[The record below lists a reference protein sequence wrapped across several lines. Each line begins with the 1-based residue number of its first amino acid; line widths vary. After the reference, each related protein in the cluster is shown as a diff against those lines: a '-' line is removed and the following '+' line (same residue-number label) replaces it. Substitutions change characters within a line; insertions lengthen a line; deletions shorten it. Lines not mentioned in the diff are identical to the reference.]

1 MKRRLGF
8 NSRIAFLLYI
18 VVVVLTSCSIPAKA
32 ASSLPTVNGQAKAV
46 TDAKGV
52 RSSVKPPH
60 SLPARTKASSSTV
73 PASPPHS
80 NSGRVAGRDEYRD
93 EIAALRAR
101 LDRQE
106 QLLAAQQQQI
116 AKLVEIV
123 DELKVQPN
131 RSLLV
136 ADAGGVG
143 EQDHAILHLASYNP
157 APAPRQSQRGASSY
171 PQGPPAEANSQ
182 QPFLN
187 ALSTAPEA
195 SELFPLTASTS
206 AQPLMSANVA
216 SLASP
221 GPLTQTSAP
230 SNSTA
235 HQNATQATALDQ
247 TQPYMSRLN
256 TLSRQVEGISQGVAG
271 FRFSGD
277 LRLRGDGVFRS
288 SDKVAGPEQNV
299 RGQYRA
305 RLNLDKGID
314 PQLNVHFQLGSGR
327 FDNPLTDDTD
337 MAGGVVRGP
346 IFLTEAWANYHPT
359 SSLSFQGGKMLEVF
373 QDGSR
378 FLWDE
383 DVRFNGFQESV
394 GTSPGDNPLGI
405 TRIDVM
411 AGQYILTNPNI
422 QVLPSLKQCTVPTQT
437 ITSLPA
443 TITTPAA
450 LPAACAFLQAGYQP
464 GQNVRAADMFD
475 QGVFIK
481 GRIKSGWSHYMY
493 ANIPLFRNP
502 NQIALMSTS
511 EGLPALVNPV
521 VGSTLNGPLT
531 GTGSATTIPGGG
543 IYTADHYQVA
553 HLAYRITKEGW
564 MLGKEE
570 FPVFLDFHVSRNVG
584 TSFQRNAWMATLNA
598 GQIKKRG
605 DVRFLYFYAVKE
617 ANSMISQFTDD
628 RLGTNTGVNVRTH
641 SIRLDVGLASFLQ
654 WQNLFYIQN
663 EISPNDP
670 ARHFYVPIPQGA
682 GTQYRAESDIF
693 INF

>member
-1 MKRRLGF
+1 L
-8 NSRIAFLLYI
+8 IAF
-18 VVVVLTSCSIPAKA
+18 VFADSSILSNA
-32 ASSLPTVNGQAKAV
+32 ASSAPVAIDQDMAMTGTKSTRRAVKAP
-46 TDAKGV
+46 KQ
-52 RSSVKPPH
+52 
-60 SLPARTKASSSTV
+60 LIARTKASSSTA
-73 PASPPHS
+73 PAGEAQSTRRAAS
-80 NSGRVAGRDEYRD
+80 ASDNYRN

-116 AKLVEIV
+116 EKLVATVAEMSG
-123 DELKVQPN
+123 PSN
-131 RSLLV
+131 RSLLL
-136 ADAGGVG
+136 ADASGVG
-143 EQDHAILHLASYNP
+143 GHDHPVLSLAPYNLGPAPKLDEQAAISHPQIFPAAVNSQDPLASAGSITP
-157 APAPRQSQRGASSY
+157 KASD
-171 PQGPPAEANSQ
+171 
-182 QPFLN
+182 
-187 ALSTAPEA
+187 
-195 SELFPLTASTS
+195 LFPLAASTS
-206 AQPLMSANVA
+206 GQPLMPTNVA
-216 SLASP
+216 TLAPTAPASQTLAPPNSP
-221 GPLTQTSAP
+221 A
-230 SNSTA
+230 N
-235 HQNATQATALDQ
+235 QNLVQAAGQAQ
-247 TQPYMSRLN
+247 TQPYVSRLE
-256 TLSRQVEGISQGVAG
+256 TLSRQVKGISQNVAG

-288 SDKVAGPEQNV
+288 SDKIAGPEQNV

-314 PQLNVHFQLGSGR
+314 KQLNVHFQLGSGR

-337 MAGGVVRGP
+337 MGGGVVRGP
-346 IFLTEAWANYHPT
+346 IFLTEAWANYHPS
-359 SSLSFQGGKMLEVF
+359 SSLSFQGGKMPEIF

-383 DVRFNGFQESV
+383 DVRFDGFQQTV
-394 GTSPGDNPLGI
+394 GTAPGDNPLGI

-411 AGQYILTNPNI
+411 AAQYILTNPNM
-422 QVLPSLKQCTVPTQT
+422 QVLPTLKQCTVPTQT

-443 TITTPAA
+443 TITTPASI
-450 LPAACAFLQAGYQP
+450 PAACAYLQAGYQP
-464 GQNVRAADMFD
+464 GENVRAADMFD
-475 QGVFIK
+475 QGIFVK
-481 GRIKSGWSHYMY
+481 GRIKSGWSQYLYTNM
-493 ANIPLFRNP
+493 ALFRNP

-521 VGSTLNGPLT
+521 VGSVIQGPLT
-531 GTGSATTIPGGG
+531 GTGSATTLPGGG

-564 MLGKEE
+564 ILGKEE
-570 FPVFLDFHVSRNVG
+570 FPVFLDLHASRNVG
-584 TSFQRNAWMATLNA
+584 TSFQRNAWMATFNA

-628 RLGTNTGVNVRTH
+628 RLGTNVGVNVRTH

-670 ARHFYVPIPQGA
+670 ARHFYVPIQRGA
-682 GTQYRAESDIF
+682 GTQYRAETDMF
-693 INF
+693 VNF

>member
-1 MKRRLGF
+1 MKRSLGF
-8 NSRIAFLLYI
+8 NSGIALVLSI
-18 VVVVLTSCSIPAKA
+18 IAVVAVPALT
-32 ASSLPTVNGQAKAV
+32 
-46 TDAKGV
+46 AKGQNQAITDTESASGAIKAPQQRPV
-52 RSSVKPPH
+52 RKMV
-60 SLPARTKASSSTV
+60 SSSKTV
-73 PASPPHS
+73 ASGQHTPRP
-80 NSGRVAGRDEYRD
+80 RVTARNEYRD
-93 EIAALRAR
+93 EIAALRQR
-101 LDRQE
+101 LDHQE

-116 AKLVEIV
+116 EKLAATV
-123 DELKVQPN
+123 DELKGQPN
-131 RSLLV
+131 RSLLL
-136 ADAGGVG
+136 ADATGAGAH
-143 EQDHAILHLASYNP
+143 DHALLGQTPNRYLLASYEP
-157 APAPRQSQRGASSY
+157 DPAPRTDPVVSPQARPPELEGGKPLAS
-171 PQGPPAEANSQ
+171 PPAAAPAVGEV
-182 QPFLN
+182 FH
-187 ALSTAPEA
+187 TAPFA
-195 SELFPLTASTS
+195 SPQALVPTN
-206 AQPLMSANVA
+206 MA
-216 SLASP
+216 SLAPAAGLDPKVSS
-221 GPLTQTSAP
+221 SAA
-230 SNSTA
+230 SSQVA
-235 HQNATQATALDQ
+235 QDQ
-247 TQPYMSRLN
+247 TQPYVSRLE
-256 TLSRQVEGISQGVAG
+256 TLSRQVEGISQNVAG

-288 SDKVAGPEQNV
+288 SDKIAGPEQNV

-314 PQLNVHFQLGSGR
+314 KQLNVHFQLGSGR

-337 MAGGVVRGP
+337 MGGGAVRGP
-346 IFLTEAWANYHPT
+346 IFLTEAWANYHPS
-359 SSLSFQGGKMLEVF
+359 SSLSFQGGKMPEVF

-383 DVRFNGFQESV
+383 DVRFDGFQQSV

-405 TRIDVM
+405 TRVDLM

-422 QVLPSLKQCTVPTQT
+422 QVLPTLKQCTVPTQT

-464 GQNVRAADMFD
+464 GENVRAADMSD
-475 QGVFIK
+475 EGVFLK
-481 GRIKSGWSHYMY
+481 GRIKSGWTHYMY
-493 ANIPLFRNP
+493 TNMALFRNP

-521 VGSTLNGPLT
+521 VGSVLNGPLT
-531 GTGSATTIPGGG
+531 GTGSATTIAGGG

-570 FPVFLDFHVSRNVG
+570 FPVFLDLHASRNVG

-628 RLGTNTGVNVRTH
+628 RLGTNIGVNVRTH
-641 SIRLDVGLASFLQ
+641 SIRMDVGLASFLQ

-670 ARHFYVPIPQGA
+670 ARHFYVPIQEGA
-682 GTQYRAESDIF
+682 ATQYRFESDIF
-693 INF
+693 VNF

>member
-1 MKRRLGF
+1 MMRLLGF
-8 NSRIAFLLYI
+8 NSRIAFLLTI
-18 VVVVLTSCSIPAKA
+18 IAVVLTACSIPSQA
-32 ASSLPTVNGQAKAV
+32 ASSAPAAIEQDKAV
-46 TDAKGV
+46 TGGKSTRGSAKA
-52 RSSVKPPH
+52 PPQ
-60 SLPARTKASSSTV
+60 LAAKTKASSSTV
-73 PASPPHS
+73 PAGGQRAAVRAAAPG
-80 NSGRVAGRDEYRD
+80 NEYRG
-93 EIAALRAR
+93 EIAAMRAR

-116 AKLVEIV
+116 AKLVVAV
-123 DELKVQPN
+123 DELKGQPN

-136 ADAGGVG
+136 ADETGAAAH
-143 EQDHAILHLASYNP
+143 DHEVLRLVSYKPDP
-157 APAPRQSQRGASSY
+157 APKGGERAATSY
-171 PQGPPAEANSQ
+171 PQDPPPVVKSHELLPSAPAAAPDLGEFFQLA
-182 QPFLN
+182 
-187 ALSTAPEA
+187 ALE
-195 SELFPLTASTS
+195 S
-206 AQPLMSANVA
+206 AQPLMPASAAGPAPAGPVIRT
-216 SLASP
+216 SVSP
-221 GPLTQTSAP
+221 
-230 SNSTA
+230 NSPA
-235 HQNATQATALDQ
+235 GQNLLQPAGQEQ
-247 TQPYMSRLN
+247 TQPYITRLE
-256 TLSRQVEGISQGVAG
+256 TLSRRVEGISQNVAG

-288 SDKVAGPEQNV
+288 SDKIAGPEQNV

-314 PQLNVHFQLGSGR
+314 KQLNVHFQLGSGR

-337 MAGGVVRGP
+337 MGGGAVRGP
-346 IFLTEAWANYHPT
+346 IFLTEAWANYHPS
-359 SSLSFQGGKMLEVF
+359 SSLSFQGGKMPEVF

-383 DVRFNGFQESV
+383 DVRFDGFQQTV

-405 TRIDVM
+405 TRIDLM

-422 QVLPSLKQCTVPTQT
+422 QVLPTLKQCTVPTQT

-450 LPAACAFLQAGYQP
+450 LPAACAYLQAGYQP
-464 GQNVRAADMFD
+464 GENVRAADMFD
-475 QGVFIK
+475 QGVFLK

-493 ANIPLFRNP
+493 TNMALFRNP

-511 EGLPALVNPV
+511 EGLSALVNPV
-521 VGSTLNGPLT
+521 VGSVLNGPLA
-531 GTGSATTIPGGG
+531 GTGSATTMPGGG

-570 FPVFLDFHVSRNVG
+570 FPVFLDLHASRNVG

-628 RLGTNTGVNVRTH
+628 RLGTNVGVNVRTH

-670 ARHFYVPIPQGA
+670 ARHFYVPIQQGA
-682 GTQYRAESDIF
+682 RTQYRAETDMF
-693 INF
+693 VNF